1 MKRQRKNEKQG
12 KKEKEKR
19 KIKKMKGK
27 IKGKNMLANQNDK
40 SQVFFLQVLGTLPAT
55 LNHSFPPTAYISPLP
70 NLHFFHKS
78 WNIFFTHPVSYS
90 IAHIF
95 PPLIHIFTFTIIF
108 INLTTKQEV
117 FSKLWVSAT
126 LDHIF
131 SPLIN
136 IFSPT
141 AYGTFFFVH

>member
-95 PPLIHIFTFTIIF
+95 PPLQIFPPLIHIFTFTILF
-108 INLTTKQEV
+108 INLTIAQYI
-117 FSKLWVSAT
+117 FSKLLVGISA
-126 LDHIF
+126 
-131 SPLIN
+131 P
-136 IFSPT
+136 
-141 AYGTFFFVH
+141 